1 MRKNLL
7 EYDDVANDQR
17 RVIYSQR
24 NELMEADDIQDTI
37 ESIRAEVF
45 DGLFARFI
53 PPGSV
58 DDMWE
63 PEGLEKA
70 LEGDFGIDAPV
81 RQWLEE
87 DDDLDEEGLHK
98 RVMDAVESH
107 YQAKEEM
114 TGSEVMRQ
122 F

>member
-98 RVMDAVESH
+98 RVMDAGRVALSGQGRNDRLGGH
-107 YQAKEEM
+107 AP
-114 TGSEVMRQ
+114 V
-122 F
+122 